1 MLALVAPHAGAQAYK
16 PTPAQQC
23 GSLASVRI
31 GAERGSAATALAH
44 ELAER
49 LASARDACEQ
59 AVKDQPRDAW
69 VYGNLARVRALAGDA
84 TGALEAARRGT
95 ELRSPTAQVILGV
108 MLAEGEHVPRDYAAA
123 RDHFRRAAR
132 EGSPYAHFN
141 HGAILANGWGAA
153 QDDTDAAASFLQAA
167 QGGDALAMQ
176 LVAQRYDKPQAE
188 NWLKKA
194 AEAML
199 PEAPREPLRIARLGR
214 AEIDSAALLAWYQDK
229 ARTEPWAQAYLG
241 MLSEAG
247 QWVRRDYAAAASWY
261 RRAGEAGY
269 VPAQWR
275 LARFYNE
282 GRGVP
287 QNRAEA
293 RRWGEMLQVQRCVE
307 HEQAE
312 AGANACDRYA
322 ADRYDPG
329 RVVPGVDSFCMRHF
343 AERAITACSV
353 AVKQAPSTLR
363 YRTQLARAYA
373 HTGRF
378 AEARREAGTA
388 AARGSTTAMIL
399 MGVMSQRGLG
409 TEKNESAALAWY
421 RKAADAGDPRGAS
434 LVATSAWNGVGVAKG
449 SPEAKALVDSMMG
462 RMSVSAPV
470 QSPTAQAE
478 SGDPRA
484 QHNLAA
490 QLERERKYDEAI
502 KWYRRAAAKG
512 FRPSEMNLAQMY
524 EKGIGVT
531 QDTAEARSRYRRLA
545 GLGDNEARY
554 RAAKLAADAK
564 DYPEALKLYERGVRD
579 EDWRSILDL
588 GELHEH
594 GRGVPRDVGRAVALY
609 ERVAHQSAWARFKL
623 GVIFLQGDAIP
634 RDYAKAGQWLR
645 RSADDGNAGARNNLA
660 WMHEKGLGMKVDYV
674 AARELYL
681 SAVGG
686 GNPQAKGN
694 AERFFAAGLGAPSG
708 AAAVEWYR
716 GGAEAGISSAQYRLG
731 RMYARGEGVA
741 RDDRVAVEWL
751 VKAAHQGHPE
761 ARKEAA
767 ELLYRMGNDIE
778 AAALGHEGA
787 ARRLADKLVAAGQ
800 PGAAEELR
808 RRLAAGLPPFP
819 PPPAWPQGV
828 STDPG
833 VDPSRAIAVRIGG
846 VAIPQAAAADAA
858 MGNVYDIIRWFPETD
873 RKAKSK

>member
-1 MLALVAPHAGAQAYK
+1 MLTLAASQAGAQAYK

-23 GSLASVRI
+23 GSLVSPRI
-31 GAERGSAATALAH
+31 GGQGGTALAH
-44 ELAER
+44 ELAAKIGE
-49 LASARDACEQ
+49 ARAACEQ

-69 VYGNLARVRALAGDA
+69 VYANLARVRALSGDGA
-84 TGALEAARRGT
+84 GALEAARKGT
-95 ELRSPTAQVILGV
+95 ELRSATAMVILGV
-108 MLAEGEHVPRDYAAA
+108 MLAEGEHVPRDYAAS
-123 RDHFRRAAR
+123 RDLFRRAAR

-141 HGAILANGWGAA
+141 HGAILANGWGVAP
-153 QDDTDAAASFLQAA
+153 DDADAAAAFLQAA
-167 QGGDALAMQ
+167 NGGDALAMQ

-199 PEAPREPLRIARLGR
+199 PEAPREPLRIASVK
-214 AEIDSAALLAWYQDK
+214 IDSAALVAWYQDK

-247 QWVRRDYAAAASWY
+247 QWVPQDYAAAAAWY

-287 QNRAEA
+287 QDRAEA
-293 RRWGEMLQVQRCVE
+293 RRWGEMHQAQRCVE
-307 HEQAE
+307 LERAE

-322 ADRYDPG
+322 ADRYDPS

-343 AERAITACSV
+343 AERAVTACSA
-353 AVKQAPSTLR
+353 AVKQAPSTIR

-388 AARGSTTAMIL
+388 AAKGSSTAMIL

-434 LVATSAWNGVGVAKG
+434 LVTTSAWNGVGVAKD
-449 SPEAKALVDSMMG
+449 SPEAKALLDSMRE
-462 RMSVSAPV
+462 RMVASAPV
-470 QSPTAQAE
+470 RSPTAQAE

-484 QHNLAA
+484 MHNLAA
-490 QLERERKYDEAI
+490 QLEREKKYDEAI
-502 KWYRRAAAKG
+502 KWYERAAAKG

-524 EKGIGVT
+524 EKGIGMK

-564 DYPEALKLYERGVRD
+564 DYPEALKLYERGARD

-609 ERVAHQSAWARFKL
+609 ERAAEQSAWARFKL
-623 GVIFLQGDAIP
+623 GVIHLETLK
-634 RDYAKAGQWLR
+634 DYEKAQAWLR
-645 RSADDGNAGARNNLA
+645 RSADDGNAGARNNLG
-660 WMHEKGLGMKVDYV
+660 WMHEKGLGMKVDYA

-681 SAVGG
+681 AAVRG

-694 AERFFAAGLGAPSG
+694 LEDFFAAGRGAPSG

-731 RMYARGEGVA
+731 MMYARGEGVA
-741 RDDRVAVEWL
+741 KDERVAVEWL
-751 VKAAHQGHPE
+751 VKAAQQGHPE

-787 ARRLADKLVAAGQ
+787 ARRLADRMAAAGQ
-800 PGAAEELR
+800 PGAREELMR
-808 RRLAAGLPPFP
+808 YLAAGPRRFP
-819 PPPAWPQGV
+819 PPPAWPQGI
-828 STDPG
+828 
-833 VDPSRAIAVRIGG
+833 SRQAPEDQTRTIAVRIAG
-846 VAIPQAAAADAA
+846 VSIPQAAAVDVG
-858 MGNVYDIIRWFPETD
+858 MVNVYDIIRWFPETD
-873 RKAKSK
+873 VKPPPGNAGRIR